1 MSKSW
6 RQPHPEGRLLRKPQ
20 YEVTLEGELEEMS
33 RNPEEIFV
41 VMSEDQPYD
50 VDHVLEEAVSYNRTE
65 AGAWNVLAA
74 IADGYDV
81 DLDRGLNSFELEH
94 SGGFEYRVWYI
105 TNGILED

>member
-33 RNPEEIFV
+33 LNPEEIFI

-50 VDHVLEEAVSYNRTE
+50 VDYLLEEAVSYNRTE
-65 AGAWNVLAA
+65 AGAWNVLAM
-74 IADGYDV
+74 IADGYGG
-81 DLDRGLNSFELEH
+81 DLGRSENSFC
-94 SGGFEYRVWYI
+94 W
-105 TNGILED
+105 